1 MPLTDT
7 KIRAAKPKA
16 SKYKL
21 SDGQGLQLHV
31 LPSGTMTWKRAYRF
45 DGRQRDVTLGTYPTM
60 GLADARD
67 ANRETS
73 RLLEAGR
80 DPSAEKRAKAAAG
93 KASRANTFAAVA
105 EMLVTAKTQQ
115 DREDMWRGRT
125 LQKNEWLLR
134 LAKEGL
140 GPRPISEITAPEILA
155 VARKLEARGHAKTAV
170 RLIGIIGMVFSHAIG
185 VMGVPITNPTPSL
198 RRMIKAPPTTHRA
211 AILERNAFG
220 GLLRAIDGYSGQP
233 ETRLALLLLAHTFV
247 RPGEL
252 RLARWEEFDWKAA
265 EWTIPA
271 QRMKMNLMHIV
282 PLSKQA
288 LAMLGEL
295 RDLTGANKSGLLFPG
310 QPIAARPMSDAT
322 LGAALRRLGFA
333 KDEAS
338 PHGFRSTARSML
350 EEEELFSQ
358 EALEAALSHRKK
370 DETEKAY
377 ARATHLRARVALM
390 QHWSDMCDAMMRG
403 GEVVALRR
411 A

>member
-7 KIRAAKPKA
+7 KIRAAKPRA
-16 SKYKL
+16 LKYKL

-60 GLADARD
+60 GLAEARD

-80 DPSAEKRAKAAAG
+80 DPSAEKRARAVAG

-105 EMLVTAKTQQ
+105 ELLVAAKTKQ
-115 DREDMWRGRT
+115 DRKDTWRDRT

-140 GPRPISEITAPEILA
+140 GPRPISEISAPEILA
-155 VARKLEARGHAKTAV
+155 TARKLEARGHAKTAV
-170 RLIGIIGMVFSHAIG
+170 RLIGMIGMVFRHAIG
-185 VMGVPITNPTPSL
+185 ELGVPITDPTPSL
-198 RRMIKAPPTTHRA
+198 RRMITAPPTTHRA
-211 AILERNAFG
+211 AILERKPFG
-220 GLLRAIDGYSGQP
+220 GLLRAIDGYTGQP

-252 RLARWEEFDWKAA
+252 RLARWEEFDREAA
-265 EWTIPA
+265 EWSIPA
-271 QRMKMNLMHIV
+271 QRMKMKLAHVV
-282 PLSKQA
+282 PLSRQV
-288 LAMLGEL
+288 LEMLSEL
-295 RDLTGANKSGLLFPG
+295 HQLTGGNKSGLLFPG
-310 QPIAARPMSDAT
+310 QPIAARPISDAT

-333 KDEAS
+333 KDEVS

-350 EEEELFSQ
+350 EEEERFSQ
-358 EALEAALSHRKK
+358 EALEAALSHRRK

-377 ARATHLRARVALM
+377 ARATHLRARMALM
-390 QHWSDMCDAMMRG
+390 QHWSDMCDSMMRG
-403 GEVVALRR
+403 GEVVALKR